1 MPDTTRWLQVEALPS
16 VTRAVE
22 GAVQKVEKKIDN
34 EETRAAKRAQ
44 QELYA
49 AARYAHRKC
58 S

>member
-1 MPDTTRWLQVEALPS
+1 MPS